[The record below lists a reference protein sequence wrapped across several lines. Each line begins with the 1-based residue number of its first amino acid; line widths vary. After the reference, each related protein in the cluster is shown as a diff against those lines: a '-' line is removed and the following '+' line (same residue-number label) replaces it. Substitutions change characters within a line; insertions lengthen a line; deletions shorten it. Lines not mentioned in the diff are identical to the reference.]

1 MRGLSSQICVS
12 GLSIS
17 LFYPW
22 FGKKF
27 QICMFLKDQ
36 RLHITSAIFFKS
48 ICINQSDRLLRRSLL
63 DAKLQLDDIIKV
75 CLVMNMVITVYSC
88 IQRQNNYYNN

>member
-1 MRGLSSQICVS
+1 
-12 GLSIS
+12 
-17 LFYPW
+17 
-22 FGKKF
+22 
-27 QICMFLKDQ
+27 MFLKDQ

-48 ICINQSDRLLRRSLL
+48 MCINQSDRLLRRSLL